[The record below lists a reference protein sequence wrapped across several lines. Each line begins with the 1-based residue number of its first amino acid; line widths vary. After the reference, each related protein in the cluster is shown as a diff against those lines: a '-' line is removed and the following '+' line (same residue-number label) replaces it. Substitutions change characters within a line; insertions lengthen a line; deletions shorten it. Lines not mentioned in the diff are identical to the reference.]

1 MGKRAESMLVAMC
14 YCLSRADIRLP
25 FILQIISGL
34 QCLNKS
40 KMDSSSG
47 FQSWN
52 REPFRG
58 RVELWRQLHSKEK
71 VLNQGGLA
79 LKIVAG
85 QLKSEGL
92 YL

>member
-1 MGKRAESMLVAMC
+1 
-14 YCLSRADIRLP
+14 
-25 FILQIISGL
+25 
-34 QCLNKS
+34 
-40 KMDSSSG
+40 MDSSSG

-58 RVELWRQLHSKEK
+58 WVELWRQLHSKEK

-79 LKIVAG
+79 QKIVAG